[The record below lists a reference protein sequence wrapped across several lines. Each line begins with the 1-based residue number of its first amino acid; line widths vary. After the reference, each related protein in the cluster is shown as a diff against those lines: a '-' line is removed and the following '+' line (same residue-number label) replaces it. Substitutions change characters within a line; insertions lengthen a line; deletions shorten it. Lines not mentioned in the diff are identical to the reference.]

1 MVSAVLAEACLLLP
15 LLFFPQKE
23 SLVADC
29 RGSDEPVPPSAE
41 AEGSYSLSMADPW
54 PDGQDGAGQAA
65 GQAGGFPRPAPPS
78 GRPRA
83 DMAAPAYPA
92 WVTRWVSGQWRNK
105 KRPPTLRPPR
115 TLALADK
122 VANRREQST
131 EATCITEM
139 SVMMACWKQNDF
151 NDTPC
156 AEEIRMFYDCVAKA
170 EKERKNQNEDMLS
183 SRGNLPSSKVNKL
196 LKRFPQITRYV

>member
-1 MVSAVLAEACLLLP
+1 
-15 LLFFPQKE
+15 
-23 SLVADC
+23 
-29 RGSDEPVPPSAE
+29 
-41 AEGSYSLSMADPW
+41 
-54 PDGQDGAGQAA
+54 
-65 GQAGGFPRPAPPS
+65 
-78 GRPRA
+78 
-83 DMAAPAYPA
+83 MAAPAYPA

-115 TLALADK
+115 ALALADK

-170 EKERKNQNEDMLS
+170 EKERKNQNEDTLA